1 MRILVAHVA
10 YRQMGGED
18 TVFAME
24 THLLREAGHEVEIL
38 NARSEDLGQIPL
50 LERARMALTYEAH
63 SFGRRLIR
71 EAVKRARPDVV
82 HFHNLYPQ
90 LGTGAIEEADALGC
104 ATVQTLHNYRL
115 SCLAGTH
122 LLGLD
127 ICERCSPAAFR
138 PGVLRG
144 CYRGSRFQSALAA
157 RATNRQWRDIV
168 GRGLPL
174 RVLALTDF
182 MREKFIE
189 HGAPAERI
197 VHKPNSVDQGSP
209 HSAGVREGILTAGR
223 LSAEKG
229 IVPLMRSWPA
239 DAPLLTVAGSGPEEG
254 EVRAAQRSNVRFLGR
269 LKPDDLRV
277 AMRAARVVALPSVW
291 PEPMPLVALEAFS
304 EGTPVIAFDGWSLGA
319 MVKDVSRDCVVPF
332 HDFPALARR
341 AHEIAD
347 AWYWDKISARCVT
360 MHASAY
366 SHARNLATLERVYA
380 DAVAER
386 RAR

>member
-1 MRILVAHVA
+1 M
-10 YRQMGGED
+10 
-18 TVFAME
+18 
-24 THLLREAGHEVEIL
+24 
-38 NARSEDLGQIPL
+38 
-50 LERARMALTYEAH
+50 
-63 SFGRRLIR
+63 
-71 EAVKRARPDVV
+71 
-82 HFHNLYPQ
+82 
-90 LGTGAIEEADALGC
+90 
-104 ATVQTLHNYRL
+104 
-115 SCLAGTH
+115 
-122 LLGLD
+122 
-127 ICERCSPAAFR
+127 
-138 PGVLRG
+138 
-144 CYRGSRFQSALAA
+144 
-157 RATNRQWRDIV
+157 RQWRDIV

-254 EVRAAQRSNVRFLGR
+254 EVRAAQRSNVRFVGR
-269 LKPDDLRV
+269 LEPGDLRA

-291 PEPMPLVALEAFS
+291 PEPMPLVALESFS

-319 MVKDVSRDCVVPF
+319 MVKEVSRDCVVPF